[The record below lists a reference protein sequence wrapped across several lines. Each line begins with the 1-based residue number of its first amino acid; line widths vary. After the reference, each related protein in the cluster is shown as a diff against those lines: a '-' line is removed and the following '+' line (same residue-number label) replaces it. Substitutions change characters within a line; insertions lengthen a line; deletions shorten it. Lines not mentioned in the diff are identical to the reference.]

1 MPTKK
6 PRIQT
11 ILDEI
16 DYKKFQYLCKQESR
30 TESKLAALVIKKYLK
45 EYENLNGEIKIEEQE
60 SGREKNIQIQNSN
73 GVVIG
78 DNNSGI
84 VIKNNIH

>member
-16 DYKKFQYLCKQESR
+16 DYKKFQKLCKQDDR
-30 TESKLAALVIKKYLK
+30 TESKLAALIIKKYLQD
-45 EYENLNGEIKIEEQE
+45 YEVIHGEIKIEEQ
-60 SGREKNIQIQNSN
+60 
-73 GVVIG
+73 
-78 DNNSGI
+78 
-84 VIKNNIH
+84 